1 MWRKHLPIKV
11 LAIEENYIV
20 LQLSCNGM
28 DIMIINVYI
37 RSVSWENESLHAY
50 MEGFQDLED
59 ILTNYRFNNV
69 FFIGDFNAD
78 PYIGRAW
85 NNVVNFMK
93 RNSLHCLD
101 VDQLDDSTF
110 TYIPYCGSYTKW
122 LDHIICD
129 SSDSVRINSCNVLY
143 DRVGSDH
150 LPLATSVTFD
160 FSNYIVDNIINE
172 TEQSGKRI
180 MWDKVSH
187 EDMKYMEDIVLRYVK
202 PYLRHESISCHEVG
216 CQSPVHRNEL
226 EEIYQALVNAMDLCC
241 EEFGSLNV
249 KKCKYTIIPGWNRTV
264 KPLYA
269 EFKENYKQ
277 WLRKGKPKYSN
288 EYDVMVHSR
297 KVFKDA
303 LRQCRNN
310 KKSEIS
316 QSIQENLKNK
326 NMIQFWKEVKS
337 QSNKIKSSKVIDGE
351 CKTSDVIQIFEKK
364 FIPKYDEGNDEEETE
379 FIRCLKIVWGKAR
392 KFNPVLSIER
402 LRDIISNM
410 NKGVGHDGFHS
421 MLLKQCSD
429 ELSYMLSCF
438 LNACYSHCYIPVH
451 MLRGDITPIIKKQ

>member
-50 MEGFQDLED
+50 MEAFQDIED

-216 CQSPVHRNEL
+216 C
-226 EEIYQALVNAMDLCC
+226 
-241 EEFGSLNV
+241 
-249 KKCKYTIIPGWNRTV
+249 
-264 KPLYA
+264 
-269 EFKENYKQ
+269 
-277 WLRKGKPKYSN
+277 
-288 EYDVMVHSR
+288 
-297 KVFKDA
+297 
-303 LRQCRNN
+303 
-310 KKSEIS
+310 
-316 QSIQENLKNK
+316 
-326 NMIQFWKEVKS
+326 
-337 QSNKIKSSKVIDGE
+337 
-351 CKTSDVIQIFEKK
+351 
-364 FIPKYDEGNDEEETE
+364 
-379 FIRCLKIVWGKAR
+379 
-392 KFNPVLSIER
+392 
-402 LRDIISNM
+402 
-410 NKGVGHDGFHS
+410 
-421 MLLKQCSD
+421 
-429 ELSYMLSCF
+429 
-438 LNACYSHCYIPVH
+438 
-451 MLRGDITPIIKKQ
+451 